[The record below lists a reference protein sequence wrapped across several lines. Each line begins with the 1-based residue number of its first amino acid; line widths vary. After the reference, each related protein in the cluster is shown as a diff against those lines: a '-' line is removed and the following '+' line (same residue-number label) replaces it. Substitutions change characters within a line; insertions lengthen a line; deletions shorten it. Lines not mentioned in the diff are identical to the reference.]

1 MVDPLAPLIADGVI
15 EAVISRLKSGKEAD
29 IYLVE
34 HGGEVVAAKVYK
46 ERDQRNFKNN
56 ALYKE
61 GRQVRNSRTQRAMA
75 KGSKF
80 GQAASEDAWKATE
93 TEALHKLHAAG
104 CRVPQPVM
112 FYEGVLLMELVID
125 PDGMPAPRLI
135 DAHLPIELAAP
146 YYLDLRQQVVKMLT
160 CDMIHGDLSPYNVM
174 VAWNGPTIIDFPQ
187 VVGASHNTQASF
199 FFERDL
205 GTLHRFFAAIDPSLN
220 ANAGDA
226 REIWHVYERGELTD
240 DFVPTG
246 RFKDVPLRK
255 EGARK
260 GRGGTG
266 LRAERGARHKVEVA
280 IVPAPAAKEPRQP
293 RGGPAQAPNEVSAQP
308 RDGGRQ
314 RDGNPSGRRPE
325 SQDKQAAQQS
335 GHPRDTSQNAGPRDG
350 NHHPSHREGS
360 QRDGHQARDGSR
372 TDGHQARD
380 GNRND
385 GRQPRDGNQTVGQPS
400 RDGNRN
406 DGHQARDGNRN
417 DGRQPRD
424 GNRNDGQQA
433 HDGNRNDGRQPRD
446 GNRNDGRQPLD
457 GNRNDGRQPLDGNR
471 NDGRQLLDGNRN
483 LGQQARE
490 GNRNDG
496 RQPRDGNRNDG
507 QLPRDGN
514 RNDGQQARDG
524 NRNDGRQPRDGN
536 RNDGQQARDGNRNL
550 GQQAREG
557 NRNDGRQP
565 RDGNRNDGQQPHDG
579 NRNDGQQ
586 ARDGNR
592 NDGRQPRDGNRND
605 GQQARDGNRNDGQ
618 QARDGNQNGGR
629 QPPGGGRSQDGGRP
643 RRDGNQNNGR
653 QARGGGRQQREPSL
667 SGARPPRESTPFDD
681 RQRHSKLNA
690 ERQFPDGTPFD
701 DGQPTEDRQPRDRN
715 PDNGRP
721 PRNDGPNARRDQ
733 RGGRTD
739 PLGSAPERT
748 RGQERRGN
756 SGPQITYV
764 ARPSGPE
771 VSYASRPAEP
781 RREAA
786 PAEHPPRSGSRK

>member
-1 MVDPLAPLIADGVI
+1 MDPLAPLIADGVI

-46 ERDQRNFKNN
+46 EREQRNFKNN
-56 ALYKE
+56 ASYKE

-93 TEALHKLHAAG
+93 TEALGKLHAAG

-135 DAHLPIELAAP
+135 DAHIPIELAAP

-205 GTLHRFFAAIDPSLN
+205 GALHRFFAAIDPSLN

-266 LRAERGARHKVEVA
+266 LRAERGARNKAEGAVA
-280 IVPAPAAKEPRQP
+280 EPHGGQSGQPKEPRQP
-293 RGGPAQAPNEVSAQP
+293 KGGPAPAVNEASAALS
-308 RDGGRQ
+308 RDGGRPRGGKPGGRQ
-314 RDGNPSGRRPE
+314 QSTRSERQDGQAPQQNGHRDI
-325 SQDKQAAQQS
+325 SQD
-335 GHPRDTSQNAGPRDG
+335 AGPRDG
-350 NHHPSHREGS
+350 NQPREIIQNEGRRAREGNHRNDGG
-360 QRDGHQARDGSR
+360 QPRDGTQSDGR
-372 TDGHQARD
+372 QPRN

-385 GRQPRDGNQTVGQPS
+385 GRQ
-400 RDGNRN
+400 
-406 DGHQARDGNRN
+406 ARDGT
-417 DGRQPRD
+417 Q
-424 GNRNDGQQA
+424 
-433 HDGNRNDGRQPRD
+433 NDGRQPRD
-446 GNRNDGRQPLD
+446 GNRNDGRQPGD
-457 GNRNDGRQPLDGNR
+457 GNQSDGRQP
-471 NDGRQLLDGNRN
+471 
-483 LGQQARE
+483 
-490 GNRNDG
+490 
-496 RQPRDGNRNDG
+496 
-507 QLPRDGN
+507 
-514 RNDGQQARDG
+514 RDG

-536 RNDGQQARDGNRNL
+536 QGDGRQPRDGS
-550 GQQAREG
+550 
-557 NRNDGRQP
+557 RNDGRQP
-565 RDGNRNDGQQPHDG
+565 RDGNQSDGRQPRNGNQSDGRQP
-579 NRNDGQQ
+579 
-586 ARDGNR
+586 RDGNQSDGR
-592 NDGRQPRDGNRND
+592 QPRNGNQNDGRQPRNGNQSDGRQPRDGNQSDGRQPRDGKQSDGRQPRDGKQNDGRQPRDGNQSD
-605 GQQARDGNRNDGQ
+605 
-618 QARDGNQNGGR
+618 GR
-629 QPPGGGRSQDGGRP
+629 QPPGGGRPQDGGRQRREGNQNKGRQPRGGGP
-643 RRDGNQNNGR
+643 RRDAG
-653 QARGGGRQQREPSL
+653 S

-681 RQRHSKLNA
+681 RQRHSKQNA
-690 ERQFPDGTPFD
+690 ERQFPDGTPFEPDGNRSD
-701 DGQPTEDRQPRDRN
+701 DRHPRDGSPN
-715 PDNGRP
+715 HGRP
-721 PRNDGPNARRDQ
+721 PRDANRNDGRQNPPRQDGQNARRDQ
-733 RGGRTD
+733 RGGRQD
-739 PLGSAPERT
+739 PLGTAPERT
-748 RGQERRGN
+748 RGQERRSN
-756 SGPQITYV
+756 SGPQISYV

-771 VSYASRPAEP
+771 VSFASRPAEP

-786 PAEHPPRSGSRK
+786 PTEHPPRSGSRK